1 MEYAVIGDAVN
12 VASRIEHLTREMNTD
27 LVVSDDL
34 MTRVTDQSLRDGL
47 ELTGEKTVRG
57 RDGALTLWSLTRLF
71 V

>member
-12 VASRIEHLTREMNTD
+12 VASRIEHLTREMDTD
-27 LVVSDDL
+27 LVVSDYL
-34 MTRVTDQSLRDGL
+34 MTHVTDQSLRDSL

-57 RDGALTLWSLTRLF
+57 RDGALTLWWLIRLF